1 MSNLQFKTKFLND
14 ASDPFHVY
22 FDINAVNQNGNTT
35 DAQLNYNETRNAPYL
50 MCPEKYFVSVVRF
63 DISTNLPVFIPKL
76 VLNQSNP
83 NLLAY
88 QMWIYSATSA
98 VSVPIQFTWTTQ
110 GVSPTPAPDQ
120 SPNYT
125 YQQMQ
130 TDYYYCYSYQYFLDL
145 MNKQIS
151 AAISSL
157 IPTLKVWFT
166 MDAATLNL
174 HLNFTSTNLS
184 DAPRFFVNAPLKN
197 LMQAL
202 AYKVGAIPLTLSP
215 PSAYEITWYNAD
227 ATPLTTP
234 FVISTETS
242 PFPNWNPVSSVVFTT
257 VTLPVIPTNESLPVI
272 YGANTSIGSAG
283 NTSSN
288 NNSATVLTDFV
299 VNVGPGSLYNP
310 IIQYLPTAEYRLND
324 MYGNSPLSNIDL
336 QVFWKDKYSNYYPLL
351 IPAGG
356 SASIKLMF
364 QSIRMVLIRW

>member
-1 MSNLQFKTKFLND
+1 
-14 ASDPFHVY
+14 
-22 FDINAVNQNGNTT
+22 
-35 DAQLNYNETRNAPYL
+35 

-364 QSIRMVLIRW
+364 RKKNYNTSSKNVIV